1 MATTTLPPGAEI
13 TLDDHGSGR
22 PPELAPRPARV
33 TDAGSPSQKSET
45 GMWVAV
51 SAIGMSFAAFTSAM
65 FVRQDSSTD
74 WQHFQLPHVLYLNT
88 LILIGQQRDSW
99 NCSRQRFAAMSRCRG
114 ATLRRPPRLC
124 CANGHLLAVP
134 HRGSGPALCA
144 RAAPRVAR
152 PGGAGTTP
160 RDRIR
165 VRPSS
170 TFLPHCTHVHLLGGM
185 GGLFY
190 VLRKLGS
197 QRRRRGDQRAQRV
210 FDLLALHGFA
220 VGVSATCCSRSACK
234 RKFGRS
240 CERYRK

>member
-22 PPELAPRPARV
+22 PPELTPRPARV

-88 LILIGQQRDSW
+88 LILIASSVTLEF
-99 NCSRQRFAAMSRCRG
+99 SRQRFAAISDAAG
-114 ATLRRPPRLC
+114 HAAASAKILL
-124 CANGHLLAVP
+124 ANGIYWLYLTAALGLLFVLGQLLAW
-134 HRGSGPALCA
+134 RDL
-144 RAAPRVAR
+144 VAQ
-152 PGGAGTTP
+152 GLFLATN
-160 RDRIR
+160 
-165 VRPSS
+165 PSS
-170 TFLPHCTHVHLLGGM
+170 SFFYLFTALHAVHLLGGM

-190 VLRKLGS
+190 VLRKLVRNGGVAGTS
-197 QRRRRGDQRAQRV
+197 GLSA
-210 FDLLALHGFA
+210 FSIYWHFMDLLWVYLLLLLAI
-220 VGVSATCCSRSACK
+220 RM
-234 RKFGRS
+234 
-240 CERYRK
+240 

>member
-22 PPELAPRPARV
+22 PPELTPRPARV

-88 LILIGQQRDSW
+88 LILIASSVTLEF
-99 NCSRQRFAAMSRCRG
+99 SRQRFAAISDAAG
-114 ATLRRPPRLC
+114 HAAASAKILL
-124 CANGHLLAVP
+124 ANGIYWLYLTSALGLLFVLGQLLAW
-134 HRGSGPALCA
+134 RNL
-144 RAAPRVAR
+144 VAR
-152 PGGAGTTP
+152 GLFLATN
-160 RDRIR
+160 
-165 VRPSS
+165 PSS
-170 TFLPHCTHVHLLGGM
+170 SFFYLFTALHAVHLLGGM

-190 VLRKLGS
+190 VLRKLVRNGGVAGTS
-197 QRRRRGDQRAQRV
+197 GLSA
-210 FDLLALHGFA
+210 FSIYWHFMDLLWVYLLLLLAI
-220 VGVSATCCSRSACK
+220 RM
-234 RKFGRS
+234 
-240 CERYRK
+240 

>member
-22 PPELAPRPARV
+22 PPGLTPRPARV

-88 LILIGQQRDSW
+88 LILIASSVTLEF
-99 NCSRQRFAAMSRCRG
+99 SRQRFAAISDAAG
-114 ATLRRPPRLC
+114 HAAASAKILL
-124 CANGHLLAVP
+124 ANGIYWLYLTAALGLLFVLGQLLAW
-134 HRGSGPALCA
+134 RDL
-144 RAAPRVAR
+144 VAQ
-152 PGGAGTTP
+152 GLFLATN
-160 RDRIR
+160 
-165 VRPSS
+165 PSS
-170 TFLPHCTHVHLLGGM
+170 SFFYLFTALHAVHLLGGM

-190 VLRKLGS
+190 VLRKLVRNGGVAGTS
-197 QRRRRGDQRAQRV
+197 GLSA
-210 FDLLALHGFA
+210 FSIYWHFMDLLWVYLLLLLAI
-220 VGVSATCCSRSACK
+220 RM
-234 RKFGRS
+234 
-240 CERYRK
+240 

>member
-22 PPELAPRPARV
+22 PPELTPRPARV

-88 LILIGQQRDSW
+88 LILIASSVTLEF
-99 NCSRQRFAAMSRCRG
+99 SRQRFAAISDAAG
-114 ATLRRPPRLC
+114 HAAASAKILL
-124 CANGHLLAVP
+124 ANGVYWLYLTAALGLLFVLGQLLAWRNLVEQ
-134 HRGSGPALCA
+134 GLFLA
-144 RAAPRVAR
+144 
-152 PGGAGTTP
+152 TN
-160 RDRIR
+160 
-165 VRPSS
+165 PSS
-170 TFLPHCTHVHLLGGM
+170 SFFYLFTALHAVHLLGGM

-190 VLRKLGS
+190 VLRKLVRNGGVAGTS
-197 QRRRRGDQRAQRV
+197 GLSA
-210 FDLLALHGFA
+210 FSIYWHFMDLLWVYLLLLLAI
-220 VGVSATCCSRSACK
+220 RM
-234 RKFGRS
+234 
-240 CERYRK
+240 